1 MCFIKYYISF
11 IKIISL
17 LLIIYYFF
25 NIDFKKMFV
34 VLIIFLSTYLP
45 KLIERIFKLTPLSIF
60 LGTIILI
67 SSIYLG
73 SSLNFY
79 DKFKYFDIYEHS
91 LSGIF
96 LGDLGL
102 SLIKQKKIK
111 TDSIIIFVFCFSM
124 TIAIFWEIF
133 EFGAD
138 TMFKSNHQNWKYDVS
153 DTSIGVSK
161 QSPGLI
167 DTMTDIIAYSISNVI
182 FIIFIYNNDKILFKK
197 RT

>member
-133 EFGAD
+133 EFGSD

-167 DTMTDIIAYSISNVI
+167 DTMTDIFAYSISNVI
-182 FIIFIYNNDKILFKK
+182 FIIFIYNKDLKLSKK
-197 RT
+197 QT